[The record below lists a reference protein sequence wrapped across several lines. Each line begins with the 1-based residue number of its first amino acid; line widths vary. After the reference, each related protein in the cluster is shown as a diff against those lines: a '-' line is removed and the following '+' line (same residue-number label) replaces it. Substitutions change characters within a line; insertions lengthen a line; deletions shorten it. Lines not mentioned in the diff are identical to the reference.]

1 MNAWNSIASCAVA
14 TFIVAVGCSP
24 APAPAAPAPA
34 APAPAAPAGGAGCN
48 NQPNMSAA
56 LGELRNARGS
66 LDHAEHDKGGWRVK
80 AIEATDTAIR
90 ETERGCAFAD
100 TH

>member
-1 MNAWNSIASCAVA
+1 MNIPKAVA
-14 TFIVAVGCSP
+14 LCAIAGTVVIVGLH
-24 APAPAAPAPA
+24 AAHAQGA
-34 APAPAAPAGGAGCN
+34 AACN
-48 NQPNMSAA
+48 NQINMANALTSLRSGRAA
-56 LGELRNARGS
+56 

-80 AIEATDTAIR
+80 AIEATDSALK